1 MQKKRIDVT
10 IDLDIFFELQTRDIN
25 RSDLINNFFRY
36 YLIKDNPGHKLKV
49 ELKKFEKE
57 KEKLDEK
64 IAIIRFKLNTGKK
77 IKGEKQ
83 KEQEKEEL
91 EEAKQLAKGIKAS
104 GMLAED

>member
-1 MQKKRIDVT
+1 M
-10 IDLDIFFELQTRDIN
+10 
-25 RSDLINNFFRY
+25 
-36 YLIKDNPGHKLKV
+36 
-49 ELKKFEKE
+49 
-57 KEKLDEK
+57 
-64 IAIIRFKLNTGKK
+64 IRFKLNAGKK